1 METVFGVPAHP
12 LVVHAPVVLLPLAA
26 VGVAVML
33 IRHAWYERYKW
44 AVLAI
49 GALGTLG
56 AILATST
63 GEELEDTIGE
73 RVGSHAGDGELA
85 RTVAIVFFVAL
96 AAYVLVPWFLERRA
110 DRTETP
116 DADATGPSWLR
127 PTLMVVVALT
137 ALATVVTIVDA
148 GHSGASKVWEDSGT
162 DDRD

>member
-1 METVFGVPAHP
+1 MSWTHRSVEQALRGRAERCDGRIALLDEGRANRIASKELGLDQDGP
-12 LVVHAPVVLLPLAA
+12 LDEAEQACLA
-26 VGVAVML
+26 
-33 IRHAWYERYKW
+33 
-44 AVLAI
+44 
-49 GALGTLG
+49 
-56 AILATST
+56 
-63 GEELEDTIGE
+63 E
-73 RVGSHAGDGELA
+73 RV
-85 RTVAIVFFVAL
+85 RAL
-96 AAYVLVPWFLERRA
+96 VYEPRPLTGLERLSANLLDDPRWSFLERRA